1 MLDGIRNG
9 CDMKRGCEIPLSR
22 FWCDITSYFGTVVS
36 LYGLLVGFS
45 WPHLGLRCWRLISLF
60 CGLISWPVSRY
71 WALQYSFYGVCS
83 LELLLHLF
91 TVVLATYTWSNDVF
105 GLVLLP
111 VWISEVVMHFRGV
124 CDEFWWFYNGEFGFV
139 KFWMNRN
146 FLDERFWNRFS
157 SGTLP
162 RFVGCRVKRETQCGI
177 WLSLWNL
184 QFVKSNAVSGAS
196 WSRVLLVSSA
206 IRFAF
211 GASQF
216 SGRNSHQMCGM
227 TEWKA
232 HLWKM
237 SLSTMRDYIT
247 GSTVERWEA

>member
-71 WALQYSFYGVCS
+71 WALQHSFYGVCS

-124 CDEFWWFYNGEFGFV
+124 CDEFW
-139 KFWMNRN
+139 
-146 FLDERFWNRFS
+146 
-157 SGTLP
+157 
-162 RFVGCRVKRETQCGI
+162 
-177 WLSLWNL
+177 
-184 QFVKSNAVSGAS
+184 
-196 WSRVLLVSSA
+196 
-206 IRFAF
+206 
-211 GASQF
+211 
-216 SGRNSHQMCGM
+216 
-227 TEWKA
+227 
-232 HLWKM
+232 
-237 SLSTMRDYIT
+237 
-247 GSTVERWEA
+247 